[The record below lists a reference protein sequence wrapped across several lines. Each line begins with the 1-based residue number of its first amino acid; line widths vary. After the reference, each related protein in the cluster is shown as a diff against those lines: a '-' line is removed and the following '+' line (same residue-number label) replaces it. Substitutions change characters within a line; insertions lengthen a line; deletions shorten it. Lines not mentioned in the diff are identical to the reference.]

1 MTSQDSWGWRIRLA
15 WLGILILAAG
25 LRLYR
30 PDWDGGIAA
39 HPDERFLLDVA
50 QRAPLARSPCA
61 AAPDFPYGTFPITL
75 IQLLAIASPD
85 ADSLF
90 AARLLSALV
99 GVLLVVAGGA
109 AGSRVAGPWGGPL
122 AAVLL
127 ALVPFPIQQA
137 HFYTVDPFMAL
148 LVTVAIL
155 AAAQRHWRLAGA
167 MCGLAL
173 ACKASA
179 VLAWGVLL
187 AMAVREDWQMR
198 SILRVGRA
206 GLAFVFASLL
216 ALGLGSPWAMLTPVS
231 CWRGALVQG
240 ALVGGRYIVPYT
252 QQYYGTLPLLYP
264 LWQIALGGMGP
275 GVIVAGLGG
284 ALFALLRL
292 HSRRLRSR
300 SLYLAWTGLVLLA
313 FGSLWVKFPR
323 YMLPLYPWLA
333 AWAAF
338 GLLRVRNGV
347 ERRVA
352 IGLVLSVTGFMGMAQ
367 VGVYRTPH
375 PWLTAS
381 RWLYE
386 RVPER
391 GVVAVEA
398 WEHPLPVPLPE
409 ARSYVLYPLSVYE
422 ADTPSEVAAVQHT
435 LDQAHVLVIASRRAV
450 NALARQPDRYA
461 DLLSLYGKVLA
472 EWEVHVFT
480 RCPVVGP
487 FALTDDPLSDAA
499 LPSPGDMLAERCGVR
514 WAIRLPRLDESF
526 RVYDAPLTVVAF
538 NPGVSP

>member
-1 MTSQDSWGWRIRLA
+1 MTGQDSWRWRIWLA
-15 WLGILILAAG
+15 WLGTLILATG

-50 QRAPLARSPCA
+50 QRVPLARNPCA

-85 ADSLF
+85 ADPLF

-99 GVLLVVAGGA
+99 GVLLVVVGGA
-109 AGSRVAGPWGGPL
+109 VGSRVAGPWGGPL
-122 AAVLL
+122 AALLL
-127 ALVPFPIQQA
+127 ALAPFPIQQA
-137 HFYTVDPFMAL
+137 HFYTVDPFMAV

-155 AAAQRHWRLAGA
+155 AGARHHWRLAGA

-187 AMAVREDWQMR
+187 GTAVREDCQMR
-198 SILRVGRA
+198 SILRGGRA
-206 GLAFVFASLL
+206 MSAFVSASLL
-216 ALGLGSPWAMLTPVS
+216 ALGLGSPWAVLTPVR
-231 CWRGALVQG
+231 CWRGTLVQG
-240 ALVGGRYIVPYT
+240 ALVSGRFIVPYT

-264 LWQIALGGMGP
+264 LWQMALWGLGPGATAAGLAGALIAL
-275 GVIVAGLGG
+275 
-284 ALFALLRL
+284 FQLL
-292 HSRRLRSR
+292 SRRLRGHP
-300 SLYLAWTGLVLLA
+300 LYLAWTGLVLLA

-367 VGVYRTPH
+367 VGVYRMPH

-422 ADTPSEVAAVQHT
+422 A
-435 LDQAHVLVIASRRAV
+435 
-450 NALARQPDRYA
+450 
-461 DLLSLYGKVLA
+461 
-472 EWEVHVFT
+472 
-480 RCPVVGP
+480 
-487 FALTDDPLSDAA
+487 
-499 LPSPGDMLAERCGVR
+499 
-514 WAIRLPRLDESF
+514 
-526 RVYDAPLTVVAF
+526 
-538 NPGVSP
+538 